1 MTANAQK
8 PCSTTIDTA
17 KKTPGRRLFVA
28 ALLAL
33 ASVSV
38 AAGCA
43 SGDGSS
49 PQGATSSSS
58 GAPPSSSATPAQ
70 ATVKANP
77 AGSGETATATID
89 NETGGTVALSD
100 GTTIEVPA
108 GALPPGVDT
117 ITVTSSPEPA
127 PAEYE
132 AVAPVFQFGPDGT
145 VFAKPL
151 KVTIP
156 ITAPADT
163 DTSTLTV
170 LWSRPS
176 NAPGFDMVPTT
187 FAPSSTGFVA
197 TSEVTHFSKG
207 FCGKKYSVDPHP
219 SADPYQK

>member
-8 PCSTTIDTA
+8 HRPATIDTA
-17 KKTPGRRLFVA
+17 KKNAGRRLFVA
-28 ALLAL
+28 AVLAL

-43 SGDGSS
+43 SGDGGS

-58 GAPPSSSATPAQ
+58 GAPSSSATPAQ

-117 ITVTSSPEPA
+117 ITVTSSPDPA

-132 AVAPVFQFGPDGT
+132 AVAPVFHFGPDGT
-145 VFAKPL
+145 IFAKPL

-156 ITAPADT
+156 ITAPAGT

-187 FAPSSTGFVA
+187 FAPSTTGFIA
-197 TSEVTHFSKG
+197 TSEVTHFSRG
-207 FCGKKYSVDPHP
+207 FCGKKYATDPHP
-219 SADPYQK
+219 PADPYQK